1 MSDGS
6 GQNKEGQPDGDLSTT
21 ESTSDEN
28 IHEIGYQWFPWVMGI
43 VVVTLWAGT
52 GWFLHDDAHRGTFG
66 DMFGGVNALFSG
78 LAFVGVIYAI
88 LIQRQELKIQGRE
101 LVDTRLELREQNKT
115 MQRQRFENTFF
126 ELLRLQI
133 DITNSIEIELNQ
145 NKTIRGRECFKH
157 FLNRLKEQ
165 YEHHLRA
172 DSLANIVSDTYE
184 TFYESHQ
191 NQVSHYYRSLYN
203 LIRFVDRHVEMND
216 IEHPHLYTNLIRAQL
231 SSNELLL
238 LFYNCLSGHG
248 KGMKRL
254 VEKYSLLRTM
264 PEDHLF
270 ESELLDLFDQS
281 AFGK

>member
-1 MSDGS
+1 
-6 GQNKEGQPDGDLSTT
+6 
-21 ESTSDEN
+21 
-28 IHEIGYQWFPWVMGI
+28 
-43 VVVTLWAGT
+43 
-52 GWFLHDDAHRGTFG
+52 
-66 DMFGGVNALFSG
+66 MFGGVNALFSG

-133 DITNSIEIELNQ
+133 DITNSIETETTQNQ
-145 NKTIRGRECFKH
+145 IVHGRECFKH
-157 FLNRLKEQ
+157 FLNRLKGEYDARNQ
-165 YEHHLRA
+165 NGS
-172 DSLANIVSDTYE
+172 DSSIKKIDIVYDI
-184 TFYESHQ
+184 FYDSYHD
-191 NQVSHYYRSLYN
+191 QVSHYYRSLYN
-203 LIRFVDRHVEMND
+203 LIRFVDRHIEMNE

-238 LFYNCLSGHG
+238 LFYNCLSKHG
-248 KGMKRL
+248 EGMKYL

-270 ESELLDLFDQS
+270 DPELINSFDRT